1 MHMLHRKIQSKI
13 RKNETLSACE
23 TAVRRGYE
31 QMQIM
36 IQRKEFEANKYFS
49 RTLQAVLL
57 DNPVYQQDSR
67 RLIGRRRFFQG
78 IDGYSE
84 WEPIFFKQDS
94 LQNVTTINLQRGGKI
109 SFYPNLCD
117 NLQEIKDEMENTAEF
132 RQYKFRGVYPEPRLH
147 ALYSSKVSQH
157 EETEGVAN
165 EPDTADHKNGTHSI
179 GYKYHGIRMKAKP
192 LSKLPKIYQ
201 LSQKL
206 AEQLGIEHGWNIGAD
221 LLAYRDGNDSINW
234 HADDTQQ
241 ESIVLTLVVAAEGA
255 TRTVCVKP
263 KNIPR
268 KGDEQIEMYP
278 IPGDGYQM
286 DGGMQAGYLHGI
298 LKQHSTS
305 EQQPQS
311 RRLAIVFRHGKEVM
325 VREDSGIVMNDLSPP
340 NRIIRYH
347 FGPMIHALREGHLYK
362 RTQLFHLN
370 AHQAFRKGVSGNRD
384 QGCDAIVVSRIDT
397 NNKEFDLFWSLG
409 YHAFGF
415 QGGKALLHSFHK
427 KLPVRVFR
435 SSKGKG
441 KFFPMIPSPQSSEG
455 QKEQQSMYRYDG
467 VYQVVNA
474 IVAKSN
480 EDNNNCNIPV
490 DDVDSES
497 CSHDKIIGQSADLF
511 ILSRLEPDMARSVGD
526 YNVNSIAFY
535 ELLPDIEYN
544 SWNSK
549 DDISKSM
556 FSQQHNEHC
565 EFWMR
570 NFTKKKKNK
579 SKETNEENNK

>member
-1 MHMLHRKIQSKI
+1 VKRYSSFTLIVKKTKTTKNNRKNEAHHNEKKTKNKINASSNNSTSNNSTSNSTSTGSSNKKLSSIIDIDRYYGCVGFSKWGKRPYYEPIEIVHPSTVQDKKLLARIERTRKSKSKHPQFLCYWYSAEKNERGYSFQRNNQIILYHEAKNINMHMLHRKIQSKI

-325 VREDSGIVMNDLSPP
+325 
-340 NRIIRYH
+340 
-347 FGPMIHALREGHLYK
+347 
-362 RTQLFHLN
+362 
-370 AHQAFRKGVSGNRD
+370 
-384 QGCDAIVVSRIDT
+384 
-397 NNKEFDLFWSLG
+397 
-409 YHAFGF
+409 
-415 QGGKALLHSFHK
+415 
-427 KLPVRVFR
+427 
-435 SSKGKG
+435 
-441 KFFPMIPSPQSSEG
+441 
-455 QKEQQSMYRYDG
+455 
-467 VYQVVNA
+467 
-474 IVAKSN
+474 
-480 EDNNNCNIPV
+480 
-490 DDVDSES
+490 
-497 CSHDKIIGQSADLF
+497 
-511 ILSRLEPDMARSVGD
+511 
-526 YNVNSIAFY
+526 
-535 ELLPDIEYN
+535 
-544 SWNSK
+544 
-549 DDISKSM
+549 DIS
-556 FSQQHNEHC
+556 
-565 EFWMR
+565 
-570 NFTKKKKNK
+570 TKEPNC
-579 SKETNEENNK
+579 ST